1 MDEFGSPL
9 IGGIRAVRRNISSS
23 FFGAP
28 RQSQPDP
35 VTTDLLQQQ
44 SLSLTS
50 ISQQL
55 QSVSNQIST
64 FDQNLQ
70 GVKENLA
77 ISDQLTRQREAA
89 RQNRERILAE
99 QGLREGKESALENK
113 IQQSLTQPLQRVGV
127 KTQGVLGRL
136 QNFFLILAG
145 GWLTSTGIDLLQS
158 LSEGN
163 VDKINELKTK
173 FIGGL
178 AIIAGTLTA
187 ITLGIKNTLR
197 ILGLFVNNVARV
209 AFGGLLK
216 GSLNGVRLLL
226 AGLVKGAA
234 KLPGGVFGGGGIGA
248 FIRSIVENVIA
259 FRLLGA
265 GGGGAGKKNI
275 VKNLQKTRLRPNVK
289 TNVNAN
295 KSIFKKI
302 SQPIQTRVV
311 NPISKQFSR
320 AKDFVLGKKVTG
332 QIPFN
337 TVRNFGGVDPT
348 MAGTPINPTVSLG
361 RQGGV
366 VGRAKGIVKNLF
378 KKLPGKNM
386 LGKLLG
392 AVGIKGGLGTVL
404 KRFGGPIGSF
414 IFALAMGE
422 GIGSALLGTA
432 GFAAG
437 AAIGQVLIPIPILG
451 GLIGGLLGEMFL
463 RKMFSFAKNFLG
475 KLFGKKDK
483 DKNVE
488 VTSGGVGMTSSEKT
502 YTKAEIEAL
511 NSGASL
517 DASGNVTPIN
527 KNENKATQIS
537 DVPEDKPEII
547 TLPMGGATGGGQG
560 VSAPAQKTSNALPTI
575 NFDTNNPHT
584 LYATSVTGA
593 GNCCLLVIVEIL

>member
-9 IGGIRAVRRNISSS
+9 AGGIRAVMRNISSS
-23 FFGAP
+23 FFCAP
-28 RQSQPDP
+28 RQAQADP

-55 QSVSNQIST
+55 QTVSGQISR
-64 FDQNLQ
+64 FDASLQ

-77 ISDQLTRQREAA
+77 ISDQLERQREAA
-89 RQNRERILAE
+89 KQNRERILAE

-113 IQQSLTQPLQRVGV
+113 IQAALTQPLQRVGV

-145 GWLTSTGIDLLQS
+145 GWLTTTGIDLLQS

-173 FIGGL
+173 FLGGL

-187 ITLGIKNTLR
+187 MTLGIKNSFR

-226 AGLVKGAA
+226 AGLVRGAA
-234 KLPGGVFGGGGIGA
+234 KLPTGIFGGGGIGS

-259 FRLLGA
+259 FRILGA
-265 GGGGAGKKNI
+265 GGAGKKNA
-275 VKNLQKTRLRPNVK
+275 VKNASKTILNRNAKK

-295 KSIFKKI
+295 KSGIFKKI
-302 SQPIQTRVV
+302 SQPIQNRVV
-311 NPISKQFSR
+311 NPFKKQLANIGEKFKPIEVNAYGGGVGGGKFQSPMTTMG
-320 AKDFVLGKKVTG
+320 ASTSGPVSLGKKVG
-332 QIPFN
+332 
-337 TVRNFGGVDPT
+337 
-348 MAGTPINPTVSLG
+348 L
-361 RQGGV
+361 

-488 VTSGGVGMTSSEKT
+488 VVSDDMKISKSEKT

-511 NSGASL
+511 NAGASM
-517 DASGNVTPIN
+517 DAAGNVIPIN
-527 KNENKATQIS
+527 KNENKVSQIS
-537 DVPEDKPEII
+537 DVPDDKPEII
-547 TLPMGGATGGGQG
+547 TLPMGGATGGVQG
-560 VSAPAQKTSNALPTI
+560 GGAPTEKVSNTI
-575 NFDTNNPHT
+575 PLIKFDTTNPHT

-593 GNCCLLVIVEIL
+593 GN

>member
-9 IGGIRAVRRNISSS
+9 AGGIRAVRRNISSS
-23 FFGAP
+23 FLGAP
-28 RQSQPDP
+28 KQAQADP

-55 QSVSNQIST
+55 QSVSGQISR
-64 FDQNLQ
+64 FDSTLQ

-77 ISDQLTRQREAA
+77 LSDQLERQREAA
-89 RQNRERILAE
+89 KQNRERILAE

-113 IQQSLTQPLQRVGV
+113 IQAALTQPLQRVGV

-145 GWLTSTGIDLLQS
+145 GWLTTTGIDLLQS

-173 FIGGL
+173 FLGGL

-187 ITLGIKNTLR
+187 MTLGIKNSLR
-197 ILGLFVNNVARV
+197 ILGLFVSNVSRV

-226 AGLVKGAA
+226 AGLVRGAA
-234 KLPGGVFGGGGIGA
+234 KLPTGIFGGGGIGS

-265 GGGGAGKKNI
+265 GGAGKKNAA
-275 VKNLQKTRLRPNVK
+275 KTASKTILNRNAKK

-295 KSIFKKI
+295 KSGILKKI
-302 SQPIQTRVV
+302 SQPIQNRVV
-311 NPISKQFSR
+311 NPFKKQLANIG
-320 AKDFVLGKKVTG
+320 AKFKPIEVNAYGGGVGGGKFQSPMTTMGASTSGPVSLGKKVG
-332 QIPFN
+332 
-337 TVRNFGGVDPT
+337 
-348 MAGTPINPTVSLG
+348 L
-361 RQGGV
+361 

-451 GLIGGLLGEMFL
+451 GLIGGILGEMFL

-488 VTSGGVGMTSSEKT
+488 VTSGGMEMSKSEKT
-502 YTKAEIEAL
+502 YTKAEIAAL
-511 NSGASL
+511 NAGASM
-517 DASGNVTPIN
+517 DAAGNVIPIN

-537 DVPEDKPEII
+537 DVPDDKPEII
-547 TLPMGGATGGGQG
+547 TLPMGGATGGAQG
-560 VSAPAQKTSNALPTI
+560 GGAPTEKVSNTI
-575 NFDTNNPHT
+575 PLIKFDTNNPHT

-593 GNCCLLVIVEIL
+593 GN

>member
-44 SLSLTS
+44 SLTLTS

-55 QSVSNQIST
+55 QNVSSQIST

-275 VKNLQKTRLRPNVK
+275 VKNLQKTRVRPNVK
-289 TNVNAN
+289 TNVKTNIFS
-295 KSIFKKI
+295 KSFRNVQKEFQKNVG
-302 SQPIQTRVV
+302 RVKSTLFPTADDVFVKAATQKPGGMV
-311 NPISKQFSR
+311 NPM
-320 AKDFVLGKKVTG
+320 KVARESG
-332 QIPFN
+332 LNPLKN
-337 TVRNFGGVDPT
+337 T
-348 MAGTPINPTVSLG
+348 I
-361 RQGGV
+361 
-366 VGRAKGIVKNLF
+366 KNLF
-378 KKLPGKNM
+378 KKLPGKNV
-386 LGKLLG
+386 LAKLLG
-392 AVGIKGGLGTVL
+392 TVGLKGGLGAVL

-414 IFALAMGE
+414 VIALAMGE
-422 GIGSALLGTA
+422 GIGEALAGTA

-437 AAIGQVLIPIPILG
+437 AALGQILIPIPILG
-451 GLIGGLLGEMFL
+451 GLIGGILGDMLLK
-463 RKMFSFAKNFLG
+463 KMFGFAKKFLG

-483 DKNVE
+483 EVEKNVK

-511 NSGASL
+511 NSGANL

-593 GNCCLLVIVEIL
+593 GN

>member
-35 VTTDLLQQQ
+35 VTTNLLQQQ

-55 QSVSNQIST
+55 NSISGQIRS
-64 FDQNLQ
+64 FDNSLQ
-70 GVKENLA
+70 GVSENLTL
-77 ISDQLTRQREAA
+77 SDQLDRQREAA
-89 RQNRERILAE
+89 KQNRERILAE

-145 GWLTSTGIDLLQS
+145 GWLTSTGIDLIQA

-178 AIIAGTLTA
+178 AVIAGTLTA

-197 ILGLFVNNVARV
+197 ILGLFVSNVARV

-216 GSLNGVRLLL
+216 VSLNGVRVLL
-226 AGLVKGAA
+226 AGLVKKAA
-234 KLPGGVFGGGGIGA
+234 MLGGGILAGGGIGA
-248 FIRSIVENVIA
+248 FISGIVQDI
-259 FRLLGA
+259 LLFKFLGGFGKKKAAKTTAKAGVGFFNRMMGGTNKMFADPKKTQIPSSKPNLFQRAQRTVKKQFGKVNQKLFPTVGTGA
-265 GGGGAGKKNI
+265 GAMKNPARMGLNPL
-275 VKNLQKTRLRPNVK
+275 KNT
-289 TNVNAN
+289 
-295 KSIFKKI
+295 I
-302 SQPIQTRVV
+302 
-311 NPISKQFSR
+311 
-320 AKDFVLGKKVTG
+320 
-332 QIPFN
+332 
-337 TVRNFGGVDPT
+337 
-348 MAGTPINPTVSLG
+348 
-361 RQGGV
+361 
-366 VGRAKGIVKNLF
+366 KNLF

-386 LGKLLG
+386 LAKLLG
-392 AVGIKGGLGTVL
+392 TVGLKGGLGTVL
-404 KRFGGPIGSF
+404 KRFGGPIGTF

-422 GIGSALLGTA
+422 GIGNALLSTA

-437 AAIGQVLIPIPILG
+437 AAIGQMLIPIPILG
-451 GLIGGLLGEMFL
+451 GLIGGLLGEFL
-463 RKMFSFAKNFLG
+463 LKKMFNFAKKFLG
-475 KLFGKKDK
+475 KLFGKKDQELQ
-483 DKNVE
+483 KNVE
-488 VTSGGVGMTSSEKT
+488 VSSSGMEISKSEKT

-511 NSGASL
+511 NAGASM
-517 DASGNVTPIN
+517 DAAGNVIPIN
-527 KNENKATQIS
+527 KNGDKATQIS
-537 DVPEDKPEII
+537 DVPEEKPEII
-547 TLPMGGATGGGQG
+547 TIPMGGATGGGQG
-560 VSAPAQKTSNALPTI
+560 VSAPPQKSSNALPTI

-584 LYATSVTGA
+584 LYTTSVTGA
-593 GNCCLLVIVEIL
+593 GN

>member
-9 IGGIRAVRRNISSS
+9 AGGIRAVRRNISSS

-28 RQSQPDP
+28 RQAQADP

-55 QSVSNQIST
+55 QTVSGQISR
-64 FDQNLQ
+64 FDASLQ

-77 ISDQLTRQREAA
+77 ISDQLERQREAA

-113 IQQSLTQPLQRVGV
+113 IQTALTQPLQRVGV

-145 GWLTSTGIDLLQS
+145 GWLTTTGIDLLQS

-173 FIGGL
+173 FLGGL

-187 ITLGIKNTLR
+187 MTLGIKNSFR

-226 AGLVKGAA
+226 AGLVRGAA
-234 KLPGGVFGGGGIGA
+234 KLPTGIFGGGGIGS

-259 FRLLGA
+259 FRILGA
-265 GGGGAGKKNI
+265 GGAGKKNA
-275 VKNLQKTRLRPNVK
+275 VKNASKTILNRNAKK
-289 TNVNAN
+289 TNVNNVRNAN
-295 KSIFKKI
+295 KSGIFKKT
-302 SQPIQTRVV
+302 SQTIQNQVV
-311 NPISKQFSR
+311 SPISKQYSK

-337 TVRNFGGVDPT
+337 TVRKFGGVDPT

-488 VTSGGVGMTSSEKT
+488 VVSDDMKISKSEKT

-511 NSGASL
+511 NAGASM
-517 DASGNVTPIN
+517 DAAGNVIPIN
-527 KNENKATQIS
+527 KNENKVSQIS
-537 DVPEDKPEII
+537 DVPDDKPEII
-547 TLPMGGATGGGQG
+547 TLPMGGATGGVQG
-560 VSAPAQKTSNALPTI
+560 GGAPTEKVSNTI
-575 NFDTNNPHT
+575 PLIKFDTTNPHT

-593 GNCCLLVIVEIL
+593 GN

>member
-113 IQQSLTQPLQRVGV
+113 IQQSLTQPLTRVGV
-127 KTQGVLGRL
+127 KTQNVLGRL

-145 GWLTSTGIDLLQS
+145 GWLTSTGIDLLQA

-178 AIIAGTLTA
+178 AVIAGTMTA
-187 ITLGIKNTLR
+187 ISLGIKSTLGI
-197 ILGLFVNNVARV
+197 LGKFVANVARV

-216 GSLNGVRLLL
+216 GSLNGVRVLL

-248 FIRSIVENVIA
+248 FIKSIVQDI
-259 FRLLGA
+259 LLFKFLGV
-265 GGGGAGKKNI
+265 GGAGKKNV
-275 VKNLQKTRLRPNVK
+275 VKNLRKTRVKPNAKV
-289 TNVNAN
+289 TNPVT
-295 KSIFKKI
+295 KIFNN
-302 SQPIQTRVV
+302 RVT
-311 NPISKQFSR
+311 NPLKNIDARGTGILSR
-320 AKDFVLGKKVTG
+320 AKRFMVGAPSVGAMQNPMSMQGGGIIGVAKGKMKSIG
-332 QIPFN
+332 
-337 TVRNFGGVDPT
+337 
-348 MAGTPINPTVSLG
+348 ASINPLKNT
-361 RQGGV
+361 
-366 VGRAKGIVKNLF
+366 IKNLF
-378 KKLPGKNM
+378 KKLPGKNV
-386 LGKLLG
+386 LAKLLG
-392 AVGIKGGLGTVL
+392 TVGLKGGLGTVI

-414 IFALAMGE
+414 IIALAMGE
-422 GIGSALLGTA
+422 GIGEALAGTA

-437 AAIGQVLIPIPILG
+437 AALGQILIPIPILG
-451 GLIGGLLGEMFL
+451 GLIGGILGDMLLK
-463 RKMFSFAKNFLG
+463 KMFGFAKKFLG

-483 DKNVE
+483 ELEKNVK

-511 NSGASL
+511 NSGASF
-517 DASGNVTPIN
+517 DASGNVIPIN

-593 GNCCLLVIVEIL
+593 GN

>member
-55 QSVSNQIST
+55 QNVSNQIST

-275 VKNLQKTRLRPNVK
+275 VKNLQKTRVRPNVK

-593 GNCCLLVIVEIL
+593 GN

>member
-9 IGGIRAVRRNISSS
+9 AGGIRAVRRNISSS

-28 RQSQPDP
+28 RQAQADP

-55 QSVSNQIST
+55 QTVSGQISR
-64 FDQNLQ
+64 FDASLQ

-77 ISDQLTRQREAA
+77 ISDQLERQREAA
-89 RQNRERILAE
+89 KQNRERILAE

-113 IQQSLTQPLQRVGV
+113 IQSALTQPLQRVGV

-145 GWLTSTGIDLLQS
+145 GWLTTTGIDLLQS

-173 FIGGL
+173 FLGGL

-187 ITLGIKNTLR
+187 MTLGIKNSLR

-226 AGLVKGAA
+226 AGLVRGAA
-234 KLPGGVFGGGGIGA
+234 KLPTGIFGGGGIGS

-265 GGGGAGKKNI
+265 GGGGAGKKNV
-275 VKNLQKTRLRPNVK
+275 VKNLRKTRVKPNAKV
-289 TNVNAN
+289 TNPVT
-295 KSIFKKI
+295 KIFNN
-302 SQPIQTRVV
+302 RVV
-311 NPISKQFSR
+311 NPLKNIDARGTGVLSR
-320 AKDFVLGKKVTG
+320 AKRFMVGAPSVGNMQNPFRMQGGGIIGVAKGKMKSIG
-332 QIPFN
+332 
-337 TVRNFGGVDPT
+337 
-348 MAGTPINPTVSLG
+348 ASINPLKNT
-361 RQGGV
+361 
-366 VGRAKGIVKNLF
+366 IKNLF

-386 LGKLLG
+386 LAKLLG
-392 AVGIKGGLGTVL
+392 TVGLKGGLGTVL

-488 VTSGGVGMTSSEKT
+488 VTSGGMEMSKSEKT
-502 YTKAEIEAL
+502 YTKAEIAAL
-511 NSGASL
+511 NAGASM
-517 DASGNVTPIN
+517 DAAGNVIPIN

-537 DVPEDKPEII
+537 DVPDDKPEII
-547 TLPMGGATGGGQG
+547 TLPMGGATGAVQGGG
-560 VSAPAQKTSNALPTI
+560 APTEKVSNTI
-575 NFDTNNPHT
+575 PLIKFDTTNPHT

-593 GNCCLLVIVEIL
+593 GN

>member
-9 IGGIRAVRRNISSS
+9 AGGIRAVRRNISSS
-23 FFGAP
+23 FLGAP
-28 RQSQPDP
+28 RQAQADP

-55 QSVSNQIST
+55 QTVSGQISR
-64 FDQNLQ
+64 FDASLQ

-77 ISDQLTRQREAA
+77 LSDQLERQREAA
-89 RQNRERILAE
+89 KQNRERILAE

-113 IQQSLTQPLQRVGV
+113 IQAALTQPLQRVGV

-145 GWLTSTGIDLLQS
+145 GWLTTTGIDLLQS

-173 FIGGL
+173 FLGGL
-178 AIIAGTLTA
+178 SIIAGTLTA
-187 ITLGIKNTLR
+187 MTLGIKNSLR
-197 ILGLFVNNVARV
+197 ILGLFVSNVSRV

-216 GSLNGVRLLL
+216 GSLNGVRSLL
-226 AGLVKGAA
+226 AGLVRGAA
-234 KLPGGVFGGGGIGA
+234 KLPKGIFGGGGIGS

-259 FRLLGA
+259 FRILGA
-265 GGGGAGKKNI
+265 GGAGKKNAA
-275 VKNLQKTRLRPNVK
+275 KNARKTANRFRFPNFNFNRKK
-289 TNVNAN
+289 TTSNASSGNASSGNASSGNAN
-295 KSIFKKI
+295 KSGSFRKKT
-302 SQPIQTRVV
+302 SRPIQNQVV
-311 NPISKQFSR
+311 NRIRKKLFPTTADIFIPGSQSAMLNP
-320 AKDFVLGKKVTG
+320 AKMGLNPLK
-332 QIPFN
+332 N
-337 TVRNFGGVDPT
+337 T
-348 MAGTPINPTVSLG
+348 I
-361 RQGGV
+361 
-366 VGRAKGIVKNLF
+366 KNLF

-386 LGKLLG
+386 LAKLLG
-392 AVGIKGGLGTVL
+392 TVGLKGGLGTVL

-451 GLIGGLLGEMFL
+451 GLIGGILGEMFL
-463 RKMFSFAKNFLG
+463 KKMFSFAKNFLG

-488 VTSGGVGMTSSEKT
+488 VVSDDMKISKSEKT
-502 YTKAEIEAL
+502 YTKAEIAAL
-511 NSGASL
+511 NAGASM
-517 DASGNVTPIN
+517 DAAGNVIPIN
-527 KNENKATQIS
+527 KNGDKATQIS
-537 DVPEDKPEII
+537 DVPDDKPEII
-547 TLPMGGATGGGQG
+547 TLPMGGATGGAQG
-560 VSAPAQKTSNALPTI
+560 GGAPTEKVSNTI
-575 NFDTNNPHT
+575 PSIKFDTNNPHT

-593 GNCCLLVIVEIL
+593 GN

>member
-44 SLSLTS
+44 SLTLTS

-55 QSVSNQIST
+55 QNVSSQIST

-275 VKNLQKTRLRPNVK
+275 VKNLQKTRVRPNVK
-289 TNVNAN
+289 TNVKTNIFS
-295 KSIFKKI
+295 KSFRNVQKEFQKNVG
-302 SQPIQTRVV
+302 RVT
-311 NPISKQFSR
+311 NPIR
-320 AKDFVLGKKVTG
+320 KKLFPTTADV
-332 QIPFN
+332 
-337 TVRNFGGVDPT
+337 VASGGVFRKGSQSAMLSP
-348 MAGTPINPTVSLG
+348 MKVARESGLNPLKNT
-361 RQGGV
+361 
-366 VGRAKGIVKNLF
+366 IKNLF
-378 KKLPGKNM
+378 KKLPGKNV
-386 LGKLLG
+386 LAKLLG
-392 AVGIKGGLGTVL
+392 TVGLKGGLGAVL

-414 IFALAMGE
+414 VIALAMGE
-422 GIGSALLGTA
+422 GIGEALAGTA

-437 AAIGQVLIPIPILG
+437 AALGQILIPIPILG
-451 GLIGGLLGEMFL
+451 GLIGGILGDMLLK
-463 RKMFSFAKNFLG
+463 KMFGFAKKFLG

-483 DKNVE
+483 ELEKNVK

-517 DASGNVTPIN
+517 DASGNVIPIN

-593 GNCCLLVIVEIL
+593 GN

>member
-173 FIGGL
+173 FISGL

-275 VKNLQKTRLRPNVK
+275 VKNLRKTRVKPNVK
-289 TNVNAN
+289 TNIKTNIFSKPLRNIQKEFSKNVSKV
-295 KSIFKKI
+295 KSTLFPTADDVFVKAATQK
-302 SQPIQTRVV
+302 PGGMV
-311 NPISKQFSR
+311 NPM
-320 AKDFVLGKKVTG
+320 KVARESG
-332 QIPFN
+332 LNPLKN
-337 TVRNFGGVDPT
+337 T
-348 MAGTPINPTVSLG
+348 I
-361 RQGGV
+361 
-366 VGRAKGIVKNLF
+366 KNLF
-378 KKLPGKNM
+378 KKLPGKNV
-386 LGKLLG
+386 LAKLLG
-392 AVGIKGGLGTVL
+392 TVGLKGGLGTVL

-593 GNCCLLVIVEIL
+593 GN

>member
-9 IGGIRAVRRNISSS
+9 AGGIRAVRRNISSS

-28 RQSQPDP
+28 RQAQADP

-55 QSVSNQIST
+55 QTVSGQISR
-64 FDQNLQ
+64 FDASLQ

-77 ISDQLTRQREAA
+77 ISDQLERQREAA
-89 RQNRERILAE
+89 KQNRERILAE

-113 IQQSLTQPLQRVGV
+113 IQAALTQPLQRVGV

-145 GWLTSTGIDLLQS
+145 GWLTTTGIDLLQS

-173 FIGGL
+173 FLGGL

-187 ITLGIKNTLR
+187 MTLGIKNSLR

-226 AGLVKGAA
+226 AGLVRGAA
-234 KLPGGVFGGGGIGA
+234 KLPTGIFGGGGIGS
-248 FIRSIVENVIA
+248 FVRSIVENVIA

-265 GGGGAGKKNI
+265 GGAGKKNAA
-275 VKNLQKTRLRPNVK
+275 KNASKTILNRNAKK

-295 KSIFKKI
+295 KSGIFKKI
-302 SQPIQTRVV
+302 SQPIQNQVV
-311 NPISKQFSR
+311 NPFKKQLANIG
-320 AKDFVLGKKVTG
+320 AKFKPMEVYAYGGGVGGGKFQSPMTTMGASTSGPVSLGKKVG
-332 QIPFN
+332 
-337 TVRNFGGVDPT
+337 
-348 MAGTPINPTVSLG
+348 L
-361 RQGGV
+361 

-488 VTSGGVGMTSSEKT
+488 VVSDDMKISKSEKT

-511 NSGASL
+511 NAGASM
-517 DASGNVTPIN
+517 DAAGNVIPIN
-527 KNENKATQIS
+527 KNENKVSQIS
-537 DVPEDKPEII
+537 DVPDDKPEII
-547 TLPMGGATGGGQG
+547 TLPMGGATGGVQG
-560 VSAPAQKTSNALPTI
+560 GGAPTEKVSNTI
-575 NFDTNNPHT
+575 PLIKFDTTNPHT

-593 GNCCLLVIVEIL
+593 GN

>member
-44 SLSLTS
+44 SLTLTS

-55 QSVSNQIST
+55 QSVSSQIST

-113 IQQSLTQPLQRVGV
+113 IQQALTQPLTRVGV

-145 GWLTSTGIDLLQS
+145 GWLTSTGIDLLQA

-178 AIIAGTLTA
+178 AVIAGTMTA
-187 ITLGIKNTLR
+187 ISLGIKSTLGI
-197 ILGLFVNNVARV
+197 LGKFVANVARV

-216 GSLNGVRLLL
+216 GSLNGVRVLL

-234 KLPGGVFGGGGIGA
+234 KLPGGVFGGGGIGS
-248 FIRSIVENVIA
+248 FIRGIVENVIA
-259 FRLLGA
+259 FKIL
-265 GGGGAGKKNI
+265 GGGGAGKKNV
-275 VKNLQKTRLRPNVK
+275 VKNATKTMFNRRVK
-289 TNVNAN
+289 TNVNVN
-295 KSIFKKI
+295 KSGIFRNIKKEFAKNAEKVKTAVVG
-302 SQPIQTRVV
+302 QPASVG
-311 NPISKQFSR
+311 
-320 AKDFVLGKKVTG
+320 AMG
-332 QIPFN
+332 
-337 TVRNFGGVDPT
+337 
-348 MAGTPINPTVSLG
+348 NPT
-361 RQGGV
+361 RTGGLF
-366 VGRAKGIVKNLF
+366 GRAKGLLNRGKNLIDDGVRAVGAANPLKNTIKNLF
-378 KKLPGKNM
+378 KKLPGKNV
-386 LGKLLG
+386 LAKLLG
-392 AVGIKGGLGTVL
+392 TVGLKGGLGAVL

-414 IFALAMGE
+414 VIALAMGE
-422 GIGSALLGTA
+422 GIGEALAGTA

-437 AAIGQVLIPIPILG
+437 AALGQILIPIPILG
-451 GLIGGLLGEMFL
+451 GLIGGILGDMLLK
-463 RKMFSFAKNFLG
+463 KMFGFAKKFLG

-483 DKNVE
+483 ELEKNVK

-517 DASGNVTPIN
+517 DASGNVIPIN

-593 GNCCLLVIVEIL
+593 GN

>member
-55 QSVSNQIST
+55 QNVSSQIST

-275 VKNLQKTRLRPNVK
+275 VKNLQKTRVRPNVK
-289 TNVNAN
+289 TNVKTNIFS
-295 KSIFKKI
+295 KSFRNVQKEFQKNVG
-302 SQPIQTRVV
+302 RVKSTLFPTADDVFVKAATQKPGGMV
-311 NPISKQFSR
+311 NPM
-320 AKDFVLGKKVTG
+320 KVARESG
-332 QIPFN
+332 LNPLKN
-337 TVRNFGGVDPT
+337 T
-348 MAGTPINPTVSLG
+348 I
-361 RQGGV
+361 
-366 VGRAKGIVKNLF
+366 KNLF
-378 KKLPGKNM
+378 KKLPGKNV
-386 LGKLLG
+386 LAKLLG
-392 AVGIKGGLGTVL
+392 TVGLKGGLGTVL

-422 GIGSALLGTA
+422 GIGNALLGTA

-437 AAIGQVLIPIPILG
+437 AALGQILIPIPILG
-451 GLIGGLLGEMFL
+451 GLIGGILGEMFL
-463 RKMFSFAKNFLG
+463 KKMFGFAKKFLG

-483 DKNVE
+483 ELEKNVK

-511 NSGASL
+511 NSGANL

-593 GNCCLLVIVEIL
+593 GN

>member
-113 IQQSLTQPLQRVGV
+113 IQQALTQPLTRVGV
-127 KTQGVLGRL
+127 KTQNVLGRL

-145 GWLTSTGIDLLQS
+145 GWLTSTGIDLLQA

-178 AIIAGTLTA
+178 AVIAGTMTA
-187 ITLGIKNTLR
+187 ISLGIKSTLGI
-197 ILGLFVNNVARV
+197 LGKFVANVARV

-234 KLPGGVFGGGGIGA
+234 KLPGGVFGGGGIGS
-248 FIRSIVENVIA
+248 FIRGIVENVIA
-259 FRLLGA
+259 FKIL
-265 GGGGAGKKNI
+265 GGGGAGKKNV
-275 VKNLQKTRLRPNVK
+275 VKNLRKTRVKSKVK
-289 TNVNAN
+289 TNVKTDIFSKPFRNVQKEFSKN
-295 KSIFKKI
+295 VGKVKSTLFPTADDVFVKAARAK
-302 SQPIQTRVV
+302 PGGMV
-311 NPISKQFSR
+311 NPATF
-320 AKDFVLGKKVTG
+320 AKTQGLNPLK
-332 QIPFN
+332 N
-337 TVRNFGGVDPT
+337 T
-348 MAGTPINPTVSLG
+348 I
-361 RQGGV
+361 
-366 VGRAKGIVKNLF
+366 KNLF
-378 KKLPGKNM
+378 KKLPGKNV
-386 LGKLLG
+386 LAKLLG
-392 AVGIKGGLGTVL
+392 TVGLKGGLGVVL

-414 IFALAMGE
+414 VIALAMGE
-422 GIGSALLGTA
+422 GIGEALAGTA

-437 AAIGQVLIPIPILG
+437 AALGQILIPIPILG
-451 GLIGGLLGEMFL
+451 GLIGGILGDMLLK
-463 RKMFSFAKNFLG
+463 KMFGFAKKFLG

-483 DKNVE
+483 ELEKNVK

-517 DASGNVTPIN
+517 DASGNVIPIN

-593 GNCCLLVIVEIL
+593 GN

>member
-113 IQQSLTQPLQRVGV
+113 IQQALTQPLTRVGV
-127 KTQGVLGRL
+127 KTQNVLGRL

-145 GWLTSTGIDLLQS
+145 GWLTSTGIDLLQA

-178 AIIAGTLTA
+178 AVIAGTMTA
-187 ITLGIKNTLR
+187 ISLGIKSTLGI
-197 ILGLFVNNVARV
+197 LGKFVANVARV

-234 KLPGGVFGGGGIGA
+234 KLPGGAFGGGGIGS
-248 FIRSIVENVIA
+248 FIRGIVENVIA
-259 FRLLGA
+259 FKIL

-275 VKNLQKTRLRPNVK
+275 VKNLRKTRVKSKVK
-289 TNVNAN
+289 TNVKTDIFSKPFRNVQKEFSKN
-295 KSIFKKI
+295 VGKVKSTLFPTADDVFVKAARAK
-302 SQPIQTRVV
+302 PGGMV
-311 NPISKQFSR
+311 NPATF
-320 AKDFVLGKKVTG
+320 AKTQGLNPLK
-332 QIPFN
+332 N
-337 TVRNFGGVDPT
+337 T
-348 MAGTPINPTVSLG
+348 I
-361 RQGGV
+361 
-366 VGRAKGIVKNLF
+366 KNLF
-378 KKLPGKNM
+378 KKLPGKNV
-386 LGKLLG
+386 LAKLLG
-392 AVGIKGGLGTVL
+392 TVGLKGGLGVVL

-414 IFALAMGE
+414 VIALAMGE
-422 GIGSALLGTA
+422 GIGEALAGTA

-437 AAIGQVLIPIPILG
+437 AALGQILIPIPILG
-451 GLIGGLLGEMFL
+451 GLIGGILGDMLLK
-463 RKMFSFAKNFLG
+463 KMFGFAKKFLG

-483 DKNVE
+483 ELEKNVK

-517 DASGNVTPIN
+517 DASGNVIPIN

-593 GNCCLLVIVEIL
+593 GN

>member
-44 SLSLTS
+44 SLTLTS

-55 QSVSNQIST
+55 QNVSSQIST

-173 FIGGL
+173 FISGL
-178 AIIAGTLTA
+178 AIIGGTLTA

-265 GGGGAGKKNI
+265 GGGGAGKKN
-275 VKNLQKTRLRPNVK
+275 VAKNVTKTIFNRKAK
-289 TNVNAN
+289 TNVNAKNLNFFQRNARNIN
-295 KSIFKKI
+295 KSFRKN
-302 SQPIQTRVV
+302 VE
-311 NPISKQFSR
+311 R
-320 AKDFVLGKKVTG
+320 AKDFVLGKKTFVSAG
-332 QIPFN
+332 AGS
-337 TVRNFGGVDPT
+337 GGKFQSPMTT
-348 MAGTPINPTVSLG
+348 MGASTSGPPKFLG

-366 VGRAKGIVKNLF
+366 VGKAKGIVKNLF

-386 LGKLLG
+386 LAKLLG
-392 AVGIKGGLGTVL
+392 TVGIKGGLGTVL

-593 GNCCLLVIVEIL
+593 GN

>member
-44 SLSLTS
+44 SLTLTS

-145 GWLTSTGIDLLQS
+145 GWLTSTGIDLLQA

-178 AIIAGTLTA
+178 AVIAGTMTA
-187 ITLGIKNTLR
+187 ISLGIKSTLGI
-197 ILGLFVNNVARV
+197 LGKFVANVARV

-234 KLPGGVFGGGGIGA
+234 KLPGGVFGGGGIGS
-248 FIRSIVENVIA
+248 FIRGIVENVIA
-259 FRLLGA
+259 FKIL
-265 GGGGAGKKNI
+265 GGGGAGA
-275 VKNLQKTRLRPNVK
+275 
-289 TNVNAN
+289 NA
-295 KSIFKKI
+295 
-302 SQPIQTRVV
+302 QPDRY
-311 NPISKQFSR
+311 
-320 AKDFVLGKKVTG
+320 
-332 QIPFN
+332 
-337 TVRNFGGVDPT
+337 
-348 MAGTPINPTVSLG
+348 
-361 RQGGV
+361 
-366 VGRAKGIVKNLF
+366 
-378 KKLPGKNM
+378 
-386 LGKLLG
+386 
-392 AVGIKGGLGTVL
+392 
-404 KRFGGPIGSF
+404 
-414 IFALAMGE
+414 
-422 GIGSALLGTA
+422 
-432 GFAAG
+432 
-437 AAIGQVLIPIPILG
+437 
-451 GLIGGLLGEMFL
+451 
-463 RKMFSFAKNFLG
+463 
-475 KLFGKKDK
+475 
-483 DKNVE
+483 
-488 VTSGGVGMTSSEKT
+488 TSGGGGATTGTGPGMGKVTEPLQMRKDGAKHGN
-502 YTKAEIEAL
+502 YTKAAEHAIINAVVNGDISVVEKHL
-511 NSGASL
+511 NSGVNIDSKSI
-517 DASGNVTPIN
+517 SGVTPLSVAVEEGHINIIKLLLENGPDLNGEVGGINVLDLALSAN
-527 KNENKATQIS
+527 KNN
-537 DVPEDKPEII
+537 EIVDI
-547 TLPMGGATGGGQG
+547 LRKYGA
-560 VSAPAQKTSNALPTI
+560 KTTEELNR
-575 NFDTNNPHT
+575 D
-584 LYATSVTGA
+584 
-593 GNCCLLVIVEIL
+593 

>member
-9 IGGIRAVRRNISSS
+9 AGGIRAVRRNISSS

-28 RQSQPDP
+28 RQPQADP
-35 VTTDLLQQQ
+35 VTTNLLQQQ

-55 QSVSNQIST
+55 QTVSGQISR
-64 FDQNLQ
+64 FDASLQ

-77 ISDQLTRQREAA
+77 ISDQLERQREAA
-89 RQNRERILAE
+89 KQNRERILAE

-113 IQQSLTQPLQRVGV
+113 IQAALTQPLQRVGV

-145 GWLTSTGIDLLQS
+145 GWLTTTGIDLLQS

-173 FIGGL
+173 FLGGL

-187 ITLGIKNTLR
+187 MTLGIKNSLR

-226 AGLVKGAA
+226 AGLVRGAA
-234 KLPGGVFGGGGIGA
+234 KLPTGIFGGGGIGS

-265 GGGGAGKKNI
+265 GGAGKKN
-275 VKNLQKTRLRPNVK
+275 VAKTVSKTMFNRKVK
-289 TNVNAN
+289 TNVNNVGNAN
-295 KSIFKKI
+295 KSGIFKKI
-302 SQPIQTRVV
+302 SQPIQNRVV
-311 NPISKQFSR
+311 NPIGKQVSK

-332 QIPFN
+332 QVPFN

-386 LGKLLG
+386 LAKLLG
-392 AVGIKGGLGTVL
+392 TVGIKGGLGTVL

-488 VTSGGVGMTSSEKT
+488 VVSDDMKISKSEKT

-511 NSGASL
+511 NAGASM
-517 DASGNVTPIN
+517 DAAGNVIPIN

-537 DVPEDKPEII
+537 DVPDDKPEII
-547 TLPMGGATGGGQG
+547 TLPMGGATGAVQGGG
-560 VSAPAQKTSNALPTI
+560 APTEKVSNTI
-575 NFDTNNPHT
+575 PLIKFDTTNPHT

-593 GNCCLLVIVEIL
+593 GN